1 MYKSNIIEV
10 QDYWQGGITQKLF
23 KISVTCTI
31 YRITTLA
38 SKIKLRQG
46 HIHTTEQA
54 HLFHIQTC
62 RECNTHLYSSIFI
75 YTFTLGLLEILR
87 SELDINIT
95 GEVNTFERTLH
106 ISHYGGLRSTYAYF
120 PLRDRRQH
128 T

>member
-1 MYKSNIIEV
+1 MEHTLLNSYSKFQSLIYFIYQINI
-10 QDYWQGGITQKLF
+10 
-23 KISVTCTI
+23 TI
-31 YRITTLA
+31 LT

-46 HIHTTEQA
+46 HIHT
-54 HLFHIQTC
+54 H
-62 RECNTHLYSSIFI
+62 THTHTLIHKLALI
-75 YTFTLGLLEILR
+75 YTLTLELLEILR

-106 ISHYGGLRSTYAYF
+106 ISHNGGLRSTHAYL